1 MGNATNFPRE
11 ETSMRKR
18 PVVQSISPSR
28 FDEELTELRLPQRT
42 VCALAE
48 EREAPLSEA
57 QLSSFLS
64 GKRGLSVEMQIVMFV
79 ILRFAREEVRRS
91 RTPIDFGNI
100 EPIKKLFHEF
110 CAANDEATVIRTA
123 AEMDREAAEEKK
135 NGATSSGEDA
145 AL

>member
-1 MGNATNFPRE
+1 
-11 ETSMRKR
+11 MRRR

-28 FDEELTELRLPQRT
+28 FAEELTELRLPQRT
-42 VCALAE
+42 ICALAE

-64 GKRGLSVEMQIVMFV
+64 GKRGLSVEMQLVMFV

-100 EPIKKLFHEF
+100 EAIKRLFHEF

-123 AEMDREAAEEKK
+123 AEMERDAQSRESDSPELPKVVTA
-135 NGATSSGEDA
+135 
-145 AL
+145 